1 VIGPKER
8 GRRVPP
14 IWDGQDMRKKRVL
27 IADDDPDTRFLLS
40 LVLNDQGYELDTA
53 RDGVEALA
61 LAQQQPPDLMV
72 VDHMMPRMTGTDCVA
87 IMKRHPALREVPV
100 VLVTAA
106 RAAVRAAGDVGFE
119 AAVEKPLELEEF
131 VRTVRRLCPPGA
143 ERRVRATP
151 VPVDRRRLAIGPAP
165 T

>member
-1 VIGPKER
+1 MG
-8 GRRVPP
+8 
-14 IWDGQDMRKKRVL
+14 KKRVL

-40 LVLNDQGYELDTA
+40 LVLSDQGYELQTA

-61 LAQQQPPDLMV
+61 VAQQHRPDLMI
-72 VDHMMPRMTGTDCVA
+72 VDHMMPRMTGTDCVT

-106 RAAVRAAGDVGFE
+106 RAAVQAAGTVGFE
-119 AAVEKPLELEEF
+119 AAVEKPLELEDF

-143 ERRVRATP
+143 ERRVHATP
-151 VPVDRRRLAIGPAP
+151 VPVDRRRMPVGPAP